1 MIDVALLCEAVR
13 TGRVGRREFLYLLG
27 GSLGVVAMAGGG
39 RWARAEDQ
47 AVVFTWA
54 GYDDPAFYQ
63 KYIDKHGEPPKFSLW
78 ADEEEG
84 LQKLRAGFQADVIF
98 PCAYKVAQWYQA
110 GVLGEIDT
118 SKIAAFD
125 DIFPSLRDIDDSVQD
140 GKRVWVPMDWGQ
152 TSVIY
157 RTDLAPE
164 YVDNET
170 WGILWDEKY
179 KGRLGLYDSLT
190 DGVVVAGIM
199 AGLEDPFDYR
209 SEEALAK
216 TREKLEQVIPLLRNF
231 VSDPTSLE
239 QGLASGELVATT
251 AWNESLV
258 RLQEQ
263 GVTVKFMEP
272 KEGAMTWVCG
282 LAIAADT
289 PNAEAAHDVIDAIL
303 APDARLYEMRN
314 FGYGSSTQTPYKL
327 LSAEELVSL
336 GMPPDPSAV
345 LSAGILQRPIQNEE
359 GLQRM
364 FEEVRATATTN

>member
-1 MIDVALLCEAVR
+1 MIDVAQLCQAMR
-13 TGRVGRREFLYLLG
+13 MGRIRRREFVQLLA
-27 GSLGVVAMAGGG
+27 GSALAASIGVGG
-39 RWARAEDQ
+39 RGAWAADT
-47 AVVFTWA
+47 ALVFTWA
-54 GYDDPAFYQ
+54 GYDDPEFY
-63 KYIDKHGEPPKFSLW
+63 KKFIDKYGAPPQFTLW

-84 LQKLRAGFQADVIF
+84 LEKLRAGFKADVVF
-98 PCAYKVAQWYQA
+98 PCAYKVAKWYEA

-125 DIFPSLRDIDDSVQD
+125 DIFPSLRDIDASVQD
-140 GKRVWVPMDWGQ
+140 GKRVWVPLDWGQ

-179 KGRLGLYDSLT
+179 KGHLGLHDSLT
-190 DGVVVAGIM
+190 DGAVVAGIM

-216 TREKLEQVIPLLRNF
+216 TREKLEEIVPLLRTF

-258 RLQEQ
+258 RLKEQ
-263 GVTVKFMEP
+263 GVPVKFMEP

-282 LAIAADT
+282 MSITADT
-289 PNAEAAHDVIDAIL
+289 ALADQAHDVIDAIL
-303 APDARLYEMRN
+303 TPEARLYEMRN
-314 FGYGSSTQTPYKL
+314 FGYGSSTQAPYAL
-327 LSAEELVSL
+327 LSEEELAAL
-336 GMPPDPSAV
+336 GMPPDPEAV
-345 LSAGILQRPIQNEE
+345 LSAGILQRPIQNEQ

-364 FEEVRATATTN
+364 FEEVRAATN